1 MEIVVFGDFCSQQ
14 RVGALIE
21 ERKYADVF
29 GSVQEILAGCDYSI
43 VNLEAPV
50 VERTA
55 KAIKK
60 IGPNLRCTIG
70 AIEALKYAG
79 FNCVTLANNHF
90 YDYGNTGVEDTLV
103 TCASNAID
111 VVGGGRNIDEATKIL
126 YKRMKGIKVAIINVC
141 EHEWSIASP
150 CKGGSAP
157 LDVVKNYYQIREAK
171 KKADYVL
178 MIVHGGTEHYNLP
191 TPRMKKMY
199 RFFIDAGADVV
210 VNHHQHCYCGYE
222 EYNGKYIF
230 YGLGNFCFDLN
241 QQNQNLWHQGFGVK
255 LSFSERISFEL
266 LPYIQCAKNATVDFD
281 VDKGLFERE
290 ICKLNEI
297 IQDDN
302 LLEVSFERLLTE
314 KERNYLVL
322 LEPYANRWLKALRF
336 RKLLP
341 SLWSQLWGR
350 YLLAVF
356 RCESHQDLT
365 LKILEKKVKM

>member
-1 MEIVVFGDFCSQQ
+1 M
-14 RVGALIE
+14 
-21 ERKYADVF
+21 
-29 GSVQEILAGCDYSI
+29 
-43 VNLEAPV
+43 
-50 VERTA
+50 
-55 KAIKK
+55 
-60 IGPNLRCTIG
+60 
-70 AIEALKYAG
+70 
-79 FNCVTLANNHF
+79 
-90 YDYGNTGVEDTLV
+90 
-103 TCASNAID
+103 
-111 VVGGGRNIDEATKIL
+111 
-126 YKRMKGIKVAIINVC
+126 
-141 EHEWSIASP
+141 
-150 CKGGSAP
+150 
-157 LDVVKNYYQIREAK
+157 
-171 KKADYVL
+171 
-178 MIVHGGTEHYNLP
+178 
-191 TPRMKKMY
+191 
-199 RFFIDAGADVV
+199 
-210 VNHHQHCYCGYE
+210 
-222 EYNGKYIF
+222 
-230 YGLGNFCFDLN
+230 
-241 QQNQNLWHQGFGVK
+241 K